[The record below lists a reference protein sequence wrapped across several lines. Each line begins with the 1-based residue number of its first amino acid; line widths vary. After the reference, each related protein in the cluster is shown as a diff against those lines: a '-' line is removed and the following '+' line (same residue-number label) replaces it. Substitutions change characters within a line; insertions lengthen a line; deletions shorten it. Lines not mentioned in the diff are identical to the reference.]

1 MQTCGLDSW
10 DQNLTSFLYIKDT
23 KRNQSQEKRLNL
35 NFLPSRSR
43 TIKIVVTSLI
53 VVVASISVAISYYG
67 ITQLLIQNNSSTPIA
82 SPTPT
87 VSPTPTATFSMTPTP
102 APTPTPTSSPNPT
115 PTPTPE
121 LGTQEKILNS
131 IMYHIEVNHP
141 ETSQFM
147 KNLVWTGGR
156 VAPQNIVGAETYMYY
171 SQGWNVTINYPVIPN
186 AIYNIVADY
195 STTSIGIP
203 YRIIW
208 QGTWQNEVINEK
220 SYVFAQ

>member
-1 MQTCGLDSW
+1 MYFLSLRSGL
-10 DQNLTSFLYIKDT
+10 T
-23 KRNQSQEKRLNL
+23 
-35 NFLPSRSR
+35 
-43 TIKIVVTSLI
+43 KIVVASLI
-53 VVVASISVAISYYG
+53 VIVASISVAISYCA
-67 ITQLLIQNNSSTPIA
+67 ITQLFIQNNSAMPTA
-82 SPTPT
+82 SPIPT
-87 VSPTPTATFSMTPTP
+87 VSPTPTATFPIAPTPT
-102 APTPTPTSSPNPT
+102 PTPTPTSSANPT

-121 LGTQEKILNS
+121 LTIPEKILNS
-131 IMYHIEVNHP
+131 IMYYIEVNHP
-141 ETSQFM
+141 ETTQFM
-147 KNLVWTGGR
+147 KNLIWTGGR
-156 VAPQNIVGAETYMYY
+156 VTPQNIVGAETFMYY

>member
-1 MQTCGLDSW
+1 MQTCGLDFW
-10 DQNLTSFLYIKDT
+10 NQNLTSFLYTKDT
-23 KRNQSQEKRLNL
+23 KRKQSQKKRLNL
-35 NFLPSRSR
+35 HFLPSRSR
-43 TIKIVVTSLI
+43 TIKIVVASLI
-53 VVVASISVAISYYG
+53 VVVASISVAISYNA
-67 ITQLLIQNNSSTPIA
+67 ITQLATQNYSPTPTA

-87 VSPTPTATFSMTPTP
+87 VSPTPTATFPMTPSP
-102 APTPTPTSSPNPT
+102 KPTPTSTSSANPT

-121 LGTQEKILNS
+121 LATQEKILNS
-131 IMYHIEVNHP
+131 IMYYIEVNHP

-156 VAPQNIVGAETYMYY
+156 VTPQNIVGAETFIYY